1 MFLIVP
7 IHFALGYAHHD
18 PILLPVL
25 RCHLTG
31 KAVGYCYCYSG
42 FSFFWFVLAVLQTH
56 ADTHTH
62 ARACTHTH
70 SLSTLGCLRKL
81 SVIKMGCYQSA
92 PWISLSI
99 LMAQGMSSSK
109 TMLPG
114 ESYLIFSSKSNLLE
128 AVLVRLCAKYVH
140 LLPRTCFSLKWA
152 DLHYSGTLAISGS
165 IQWYGFKQCIWI
177 WRVSC

>member
-42 FSFFWFVLAVLQTH
+42 FSFFLFCISCFINTRRH
-56 ADTHTH
+56 THTH
-62 ARACTHTH
+62 THTHTHMHTHTHTHTHTH

-152 DLHYSGTLAISGS
+152 HLHYSGTLAISGS
-165 IQWYGFKQCIWI
+165 TQ
-177 WRVSC
+177 